1 MIAAVNIDASDPTP
15 PYEQLRRQLAT
26 LIESGVIE
34 GGTKLA
40 PVRQMASDLGIAAG
54 TVSRAYRELESTGLV
69 RTRRG
74 GGTVVSSEIR
84 QLAGRARNERL
95 AAVVD
100 DAVRRARVL
109 GATDAEI
116 AEHVRHA
123 LRSVP
128 D

>member
-74 GGTVVSSEIR
+74 GGTVVSSEIH